1 MPHRAAWGPP
11 DQRRA
16 HSPTLI
22 VTILLTMVAGLLT
35 AVGTGPAI
43 ARPADRGRNLD
54 VLVFGDEESEAAHGL
69 NAPGTTVETGE
80 PGEAARIAQ
89 PLDPPERRGADLTFT
104 MAVDPREQNYLT
116 VKFWGGDTSTEKTI
130 LYANGEQVGYRR
142 QGDYEAINP
151 GHDSPAPGRFV
162 FATTMLPLP
171 VTRGEQE
178 VEITLASFAND
189 FATPLTSPSRGFY
202 RAYTHT
208 EAEVDLMGETLPA
221 FEPPT
226 DVAAGLPAE
235 EEGALVDAYART
247 QVAHFEE
254 MSAAIDASGTAR
266 LSIERYKDDLRFYA
280 TALTT
285 DWSPAR
291 TPEEKAAALERIFQ
305 TVDNHVIDYYGDTM
319 LLGNGGHQSDWG
331 GYYGALGEA
340 LYIVEGLI
348 ADEDVYGRE
357 RFEAFLDEPFDTGTE
372 AGDTSLAS
380 TDWEGGELTRREA
393 WERVLKANFDFS
405 RSRLSYIFNQVMY
418 TYEGAWEAHEG
429 LRVIGSGFYEGRQRS
444 HGIVRE
450 SLGIAPFL
458 GEEVLVGPDGQDLD
472 LFHSLFQHDRTARY
486 TDDYRQIVMKGL
498 ARSDVNEDGTVRR
511 RLPLGEHYSTITAA
525 GLTRENGYVGNYG
538 ESTNYFP
545 EWFHRTWGHEG
556 DEELND
562 EILRITLRTFH
573 ARAQTRYSDTDA
585 NGDRVM
591 RMNQVVDERNTA
603 FPGKVA
609 YTSVDRPMHY
619 ASLERHM
626 AENAGHYT
634 GEEWD
639 DSWRYAAEA
648 VGSMQ
653 QQLADNQY
661 FNNFATNT
669 GAKWREDLRLAD
681 TYAYVT
687 GGRAAY
693 DRFDGEALAGVA
705 LPQTD
710 FRRYTDEQLAE
721 LGVDRA
727 DQERSAWVDVDNA
740 FVSLRDGDTRIFA
753 ALNERQRGYA
763 GNGRLHVQRGD
774 HDAVV
779 QIETEGLFP
788 YEDYYGR
795 MDNIDVDFME
805 DQQTGGGDAP
815 QALAGEIAPIILQ
828 PGVGEVRR
836 ENFEAD
842 HAYSGYPDLLT
853 ARYGDYFFAFN
864 TTREVHGNETTHRVR
879 LPDGVG
885 GRVPDLV
892 SGEDIRVH
900 DGAVTLAPNSA
911 VVLELDGA
919 ATARTPSNVD
929 FTRAVPGDGEVALSW
944 NPSAGAESYT
954 VRRATRE
961 DGDYRTVARGV
972 TATDW
977 VDEDARNGRTY
988 YYTVTPVNRHGTG
1001 NASYR
1006 AGAELTDPV
1015 SGRLAGSGW
1024 RDDRLGSISAG
1035 RARVSRD
1042 GIAISGGDGAGL
1054 GQGDDYR
1061 VHTRDIDD
1069 ALHFVSRPLTGTGT
1083 VTARLDDH
1091 AGPAT
1096 GVMLRDSNDADTRY
1110 DRYVYFGA
1118 DEDGDLVL
1126 ANRSRDSRHD
1136 WQDEVRSP
1144 LTVPAEGMT
1153 GVSHPWLRLQRDAG
1167 TGLVTAFASANG
1179 ADWEYAGALFTPF
1192 AQSVHAGVAA
1202 AGSGSFGAVDVDRM
1216 APGAV
1221 LPHARRDAD
1230 QVTLAWNKP
1239 KDAVRF
1245 EVYRT
1250 DDARAADRDPARHPR
1265 GWARVAEGRDTTAT
1279 DRLRSG
1285 NAFYRVVARLAGG
1298 GHRTSERS
1306 VPVTA
1311 EPLADALA
1319 RAEAV
1324 TPDSFTRGSH
1334 VLFAE
1339 EVAAVKAGAAA
1350 PEPDVPALVDRLYAA
1365 YDLLE
1370 SRDTLLEPFP
1380 VTEEMVLASTPPW
1393 GGGGTPRD
1401 NAWRAF
1407 DGDTATFTDTTAA
1420 TSWITVDPGDLGPV
1434 HVEAVRFHPRAG
1446 HPARA
1451 NGTVFQGSNDG
1462 GRTWETFHT
1471 VAGVTEA
1478 RWHDVPLERPVSHPL
1493 IRILDDHDG
1502 RVNLAEVQMRALMVD
1517 TTLVALLLDRAAEV
1531 ERDQHVPEALAA
1543 LDAAVTAAEEAI
1555 GTEDQAAVDTAAA
1568 DLLAVLDALADAT
1581 G

>member
-1 MPHRAAWGPP
+1 MPHRAAWGP
-11 DQRRA
+11 RRA
-16 HSPTLI
+16 LT
-22 VTILLTMVAGLLT
+22 VTVLLALLAGLLAAT
-35 AVGTGPAI
+35 GTGPA
-43 ARPADRGRNLD
+43 AAAPPADRGRNLD
-54 VLVFGDEESEAAHGL
+54 LIVFGDEESEAAHGL
-69 NAPGTTVETGE
+69 DAPGTTVETGE
-80 PGEAARIAQ
+80 PGERARVAQ
-89 PLDPPERRGADLTFT
+89 PLDPPGPRGADLTFT
-104 MAVDPREQNYLT
+104 MAVDPLDQNYLT
-116 VKFWGGDTSTEKTI
+116 VRFWGGDTSAEKTI

-151 GHDSPAPGRFV
+151 GHAAPAPGRFLY
-162 FATTMLPLP
+162 ATAMLPLS
-171 VTRGEQE
+171 VTRGEE
-178 VEITLASFAND
+178 AVEITLASFADD

-208 EAEVDLMGETLPA
+208 DAQVDISRETLPA

-226 DVAAGLPAE
+226 DVADALSPQE
-235 EEGALVDAYART
+235 EQALVDGYTRT
-247 QVAHFEE
+247 QIDNVNG
-254 MSAAIDASGTAR
+254 MSASIDASRTAR

-280 TALTT
+280 SALTT

-340 LYIVEGLI
+340 LYIVENLI

-372 AGDTSLAS
+372 AGETSLAS
-380 TDWEGGELTRREA
+380 ADLDGGELTRRAA
-393 WERVLKANFDFS
+393 WERTLKANFDFA

-429 LRVIGSGFYEGRQRS
+429 LRVIGSDFYEGKERS
-444 HGIVRE
+444 HAIVRE
-450 SLGIAPFL
+450 ALGIAPFL
-458 GEEVLVGPDGQDLD
+458 GEEILVGPDGQDLD

-486 TDDYRQIVMKGL
+486 TDDYRLIVMKGL
-498 ARSDVNEDGTVRR
+498 ATSDLDEDGAVRR
-511 RLPLGEHYSTITAA
+511 RLPLGEHHPTITAA

-538 ESTNYFP
+538 ESTNYYP

-562 EILRITLRTFH
+562 EILRITLRNFH
-573 ARAQTRYSDTDA
+573 ARAHTRYSDTDA

-603 FPGKVA
+603 FPGKLA

-626 AENAGHYT
+626 AENAGRYA
-634 GEEWD
+634 GAEWSD
-639 DSWRYAAEA
+639 TWRHAAEA

-653 QQLADNQY
+653 QQLADHQY
-661 FNNFATNT
+661 FNHFATNT
-669 GAKWREDLRLAD
+669 RAKWREDLRLAD

-687 GGRAAY
+687 GGRAAH
-693 DRFDGEALAGVA
+693 DRFDGEALAGVV

-727 DQERSAWVDVDNA
+727 DQERSAWVDIDNA
-740 FVSLRDGDTRIFA
+740 FVSLRDGDTRVFA

-779 QIETEGLFP
+779 QIETEGVFP

-815 QALAGEIAPIILQ
+815 QALAGEIAPIVLQ

-853 ARYGDYFFAFN
+853 AQYGTYFFAFN
-864 TTREVHGNETTHRVR
+864 TTREAYGNETTHRVR

-885 GRVPDLV
+885 GRVLDLV
-892 SGEDIRVH
+892 SGDELPVR
-900 DGAVTLAPNSA
+900 DGAISLAPHSA
-911 VVLELDGA
+911 AVLVLEEPV
-919 ATARTPSNVD
+919 TERRPSNVD

-944 NPSAGAESYT
+944 SPSAGAESYT

-961 DGDYRTVARGV
+961 GGDHRIVARGV

-988 YYTVTPVNRHGTG
+988 VYTVTPVNRHGAG

-1006 AGAELTDPV
+1006 AEAELTEPV
-1015 SGRLAGSGW
+1015 SRRLAGSGW
-1024 RDDRLGSISAG
+1024 RDDRLGSITSG
-1035 RARVSRD
+1035 RARVSPD

-1054 GQGDDYR
+1054 GEGDDYR
-1061 VHTRDIDD
+1061 VESRDIDD

-1083 VTARLDDH
+1083 VTARLDAH
-1091 AGPAT
+1091 EGPAT
-1096 GVMLRDSNDADTRY
+1096 GVMLRDSHDADTRD

-1136 WQDEVRSP
+1136 WQDEIRSP
-1144 LTVPAEGMT
+1144 LAVPADGMNAA
-1153 GVSHPWLRLQRDAG
+1153 SHPWLRLRRDAE
-1167 TGLVTAFASANG
+1167 TGLVTAFASADG
-1179 ADWEYAGALFTPF
+1179 AAWEYAGQLFTPF
-1192 AQSVHAGVAA
+1192 APGVHAGVTA
-1202 AGSGSFGAVDVDRM
+1202 AGAGSFGAVEVDRT

-1230 QVTLAWNKP
+1230 RVTLAWNKP
-1239 KDAVRF
+1239 KDAVWF

-1250 DDARAADRDPARHPR
+1250 GEARTAERDPARHPR
-1265 GWARVAEGRDTTAT
+1265 GWERVAEGRETTAT
-1279 DRLRSG
+1279 DRLRTG
-1285 NAFYRVVARLAGG
+1285 NAFYTVVARLADG
-1298 GHRTSERS
+1298 GHRTSER
-1306 VPVTA
+1306 PVLATA
-1311 EPLADALA
+1311 ESLAEVIA
-1319 RAEAV
+1319 RAEALP
-1324 TPDSFTRGSH
+1324 PDAHTRGSH
-1334 VLFAE
+1334 FLFAE
-1339 EVAAVKAGAAA
+1339 EVAAVKAAAA
-1350 PEPDVPALVDRLYAA
+1350 EPEPDVPALVDRLHAA
-1365 YDLLE
+1365 HDLLV
-1370 SRDTLLEPFP
+1370 SRDTLREPFP
-1380 VTEEMVLASTPPW
+1380 VTQDMVLASTPPW
-1393 GGGGTPRD
+1393 GGGGTPGD

-1420 TSWITVDPGDLGPV
+1420 TSWITVDPGDLGPIPV
-1434 HVEAVRFHPRAG
+1434 DAVRLHPRAS

-1451 NGTVFQGSNDG
+1451 NGTVFQGSDDG
-1462 GRTWETFHT
+1462 GLTWETFHT
-1471 VAGVTEA
+1471 VEGVAEV
-1478 RWHDVPLERPVSHPL
+1478 RWYDMPLDEPVSHRL

-1502 RVNLAEVQMRALMVD
+1502 RANLAEVQLRARTVD
-1517 TTLVALLLDRAAEV
+1517 TTLAALLLGRAAEV
-1531 ERDQHVPEALAA
+1531 ERDRHPAEALAA
-1543 LDAAVTAAEEAI
+1543 LDAAVAAAEEAI
-1555 GTEDQAAVDTAAA
+1555 GAAEQGAVDAAA
-1568 DLLAVLDALADAT
+1568 EGLRAALAALAALDGSAN
-1581 G
+1581 GAG